1 MIGIRPR
8 ALHELRRMYRL
19 ETMSTQADP
28 KIGPESK
35 TGSEPTIGKMVADVS
50 RDISDL
56 IQAEI
61 QLAKTELKVSV
72 KAGGIGAAL
81 LAVAGFLAIMMLI
94 LLSFAVAYFITMT
107 GLHAAWAFLI
117 VTGFYLLLALIAALL
132 GIRSL
137 KKIRAPRNTID
148 TASESPGA
156 LKSGGTGG
164 GPHGDTG
171 GGNSG
176 ATGAGPR

>member
-1 MIGIRPR
+1 
-8 ALHELRRMYRL
+8 
-19 ETMSTQADP
+19 MSTQPDP

-35 TGSEPTIGKMVADVS
+35 IGPEPTIGKMVADVS

-56 IQAEI
+56 VQAEI

-81 LAVAGFLAIMMLI
+81 LAVAGFLAIMVLI

-107 GLHAAWAFLI
+107 GLHVAWAFLI

-137 KKIRAPRNTID
+137 KKIRAPRNTIA
-148 TASESPGA
+148 TVSQIPGA
-156 LKSGGTGG
+156 FKSGDPDGDDASSVRGG
-164 GPHGDTG
+164 GSHRA
-171 GGNSG
+171 G
-176 ATGAGPR
+176 A